1 MPERIDQVNKR
12 LQKIIEDISTLNGA
26 EVSSVVEAIKMRRN
40 QLHFSD
46 AQSLRVGDKV
56 SFNGR
61 RGVVEKAVV
70 EKIKI
75 KNVLVRTT
83 SGTRW
88 NVPGS
93 HLTKIGEVVNA

>member
-1 MPERIDQVNKR
+1 MLKET
-12 LQKIIEDISTLNGA
+12 QKIIENIYKMDSMELSTI
-26 EVSSVVEAIKMRRN
+26 VEAVKLRRN

>member
-1 MPERIDQVNKR
+1 MDSME
-12 LQKIIEDISTLNGA
+12 LSTI
-26 EVSSVVEAIKMRRN
+26 VEAVKLRRN

-56 SFNGR
+56 SFQGR
-61 RGVVEKAVV
+61 RGITEKAVV

-93 HLTKIGEVVNA
+93 HLTKIGEVVDA

>member
-1 MPERIDQVNKR
+1 MNKK
-12 LQKIIEDISTLNGA
+12 LQKIIEVISTLNGL
-26 EVSSVVEAIKMRRN
+26 EVNSVVEAIKMRRN

-83 SGTRW
+83 SGVRW

-93 HLTKIGEVVNA
+93 HLSKEAVNA

>member
-1 MPERIDQVNKR
+1 MNKKV
-12 LQKIIEDISTLNGA
+12 QKIIQDISTLNGL
-26 EVSSVVEAIKMRRN
+26 EVNSVVEAIKMRRN
-40 QLHFSD
+40 QLHFAD
-46 AQSLRVGDKV
+46 AQSLRVGDRV

-93 HLTKIGEVVNA
+93 HLTKIGEVVDA

>member
-1 MPERIDQVNKR
+1 M
-12 LQKIIEDISTLNGA
+12 NGA
-26 EVSSVVEAIKMRRN
+26 EIQSVVDAVKMRRN
-40 QLHFSD
+40 QLHFAD
-46 AQSLRVGDKV
+46 AQSLKIGDKV
-56 SFNGR
+56 SFQGR
-61 RGVVEKAVV
+61 RGITEKAVV

-93 HLTKIGEVVNA
+93 HLTKIGEVVDA

>member
-1 MPERIDQVNKR
+1 MKIDLHEAIFKMNGDE
-12 LQKIIEDISTLNGA
+12 LSSIIETVKL
-26 EVSSVVEAIKMRRN
+26 RRN

-56 SFNGR
+56 SFDGR

>member
-1 MPERIDQVNKR
+1 MPERKDQVNNKV
-12 LQKIIEDISTLNGA
+12 QKIIQDISTLNGA

-40 QLHFSD
+40 QLHFAD
-46 AQSLRVGDKV
+46 AQSLKIGDKV
-56 SFNGR
+56 SFQGR
-61 RGVVEKAVV
+61 RGITEKAVV

-93 HLTKIGEVVNA
+93 HLTKIGEVVDA

>member
-1 MPERIDQVNKR
+1 MNKK
-12 LQKIIEDISTLNGA
+12 LQKIIEDISTLNGV
-26 EVSSVVEAIKMRRN
+26 EISSVVEAVKMRRN

-46 AQSLRVGDKV
+46 AQSFTVGDRV

-61 RGVVEKAVV
+61 RGAIEKGTV

-75 KNVLVRTT
+75 KFILVRTT
-83 SGTRW
+83 SGIRW

-93 HLTKIGEVVNA
+93 HLTKIGEAVNA

>member
-1 MPERIDQVNKR
+1 MPERKDQVNKKV
-12 LQKIIEDISTLNGA
+12 QKIIQDISTLNGL
-26 EVSSVVEAIKMRRN
+26 EVNSVVEAIKMRRN
-40 QLHFSD
+40 QLHFAD
-46 AQSLRVGDKV
+46 AQSLKIGDKV
-56 SFNGR
+56 SFQGR
-61 RGVVEKAVV
+61 RGITEKAVV

-93 HLTKIGEVVNA
+93 HLTKIGEVVDA

>member
-1 MPERIDQVNKR
+1 MNKK
-12 LQKIIEDISTLNGA
+12 LPKIIEVISTLNGL
-26 EVSSVVEAIKMRRN
+26 EVNSVVEAIKMRRN

-93 HLTKIGEVVNA
+93 HLTKIGEVVDA

>member
-1 MPERIDQVNKR
+1 MNKK
-12 LQKIIEDISTLNGA
+12 LQKILEDIYKMNG
-26 EVSSVVEAIKMRRN
+26 VDIQSVVDAVKMRRN

>member
-1 MPERIDQVNKR
+1 MPERKDQVNKR
-12 LQKIIEDISTLNGA
+12 LQKILEDINVLNGT
-26 EVSSVVEAIKMRRN
+26 ELSSVVDAVKMRRN
-40 QLHFSD
+40 HLHYSD

-56 SFNGR
+56 QFNGR
-61 RGVVEKAVV
+61 RGAIEKAVV

-83 SGTRW
+83 GGTRW

-93 HLTKIGEVVNA
+93 HLTKIGEAVHA

>member
-1 MPERIDQVNKR
+1 MPERKDQVNNKV
-12 LQKIIEDISTLNGA
+12 QKIIQDISTLNGL
-26 EVSSVVEAIKMRRN
+26 EVNSVVEAIKMRRN

>member
-1 MPERIDQVNKR
+1 MNKR
-12 LQKIIEDISTLNGA
+12 LQKIIEDVSTLNGV
-26 EVSSVVEAIKMRRN
+26 EISSVIEAIKMRRN

-46 AQSLRVGDKV
+46 AQSLSVGDKV
-56 SFNGR
+56 SFTGR
-61 RGVVEKAVV
+61 RGVIEKGTV

-75 KNVLVRTT
+75 KNVLVKTV
-83 SGTRW
+83 SGFKW

>member
-1 MPERIDQVNKR
+1 MNKK

-40 QLHFSD
+40 QLHFAD
-46 AQSLRVGDKV
+46 AQSLKIGDKV
-56 SFNGR
+56 SFQGR
-61 RGVVEKAVV
+61 RGITEKAVV

>member
-1 MPERIDQVNKR
+1 MPERKDQVNKKV
-12 LQKIIEDISTLNGA
+12 QKIIQDISTLNGL
-26 EVSSVVEAIKMRRN
+26 EVNSVVEAIKMRRN
-40 QLHFSD
+40 QLHFAD
-46 AQSLRVGDKV
+46 AQSLRVGDRV

-93 HLTKIGEVVNA
+93 HLTKIGEVVDA

>member
-1 MPERIDQVNKR
+1 MNKK
-12 LQKIIEDISTLNGA
+12 LQKVIEAISNMNGT
-26 EVSSVVEAIKMRRN
+26 ELSSVVDVVKMRRN

-61 RGVVEKAVV
+61 RGIVEKAVV

-83 SGTRW
+83 SGVRW

-93 HLTKIGEVVNA
+93 HLTKIGEVVDA

>member
-1 MPERIDQVNKR
+1 MNKR
-12 LQKIIEDISTLNGA
+12 LQKIIEDINVLNGT
-26 EVSSVVEAIKMRRN
+26 ELSSVVDAVKMRRN

-75 KNVLVRTT
+75 KNVLVKTI
-83 SGTRW
+83 SGTKW

-93 HLTKIGEVVNA
+93 HLTKIGEPVNV

>member
-1 MPERIDQVNKR
+1 MLKET
-12 LQKIIEDISTLNGA
+12 QKIIENIYKMDSMELSTI
-26 EVSSVVEAIKMRRN
+26 VEAVKLRRN

-56 SFNGR
+56 SFQGR
-61 RGVVEKAVV
+61 RGITEKAVV

-93 HLTKIGEVVNA
+93 HLTKIGEVVDA

>member
-1 MPERIDQVNKR
+1 MQEGRDQVNKKV
-12 LQKIIEDISTLNGA
+12 QKIIQDISTLNGL
-26 EVSSVVEAIKMRRN
+26 EVNSVVEAIKMRRN
-40 QLHFSD
+40 QLHFAD
-46 AQSLRVGDKV
+46 AQSLRVGDRV

-93 HLTKIGEVVNA
+93 HLTKIGEVVDA

>member
-1 MPERIDQVNKR
+1 MNKKF
-12 LQKIIEDISTLNGA
+12 QKVIEAISGMNGA
-26 EVSSVVEAIKMRRN
+26 EISSVVEAVKMRRN

-56 SFNGR
+56 QFNGR
-61 RGVVEKAVV
+61 RGAIEKAVV

-93 HLTKIGEVVNA
+93 HLTKIGEAVSA

>member
-1 MPERIDQVNKR
+1 MLKET
-12 LQKIIEDISTLNGA
+12 QKIIENIYKMDSIELSTI
-26 EVSSVVEAIKMRRN
+26 VEAVKLRRN

-56 SFNGR
+56 SFQGR
-61 RGVVEKAVV
+61 RGITEKAVV

-93 HLTKIGEVVNA
+93 HLTKIGEVVDA

>member
-1 MPERIDQVNKR
+1 MPERKDQVNKKV
-12 LQKIIEDISTLNGA
+12 QKIIQDISTLNGL
-26 EVSSVVEAIKMRRN
+26 EVNSVVEAIKMRRN
-40 QLHFSD
+40 QLHFAD
-46 AQSLRVGDKV
+46 AQSLKIGDKV
-56 SFNGR
+56 SFQGR
-61 RGVVEKAVV
+61 RGITEKAVV

-93 HLTKIGEVVNA
+93 NLTKIGEVVDA

>member
-1 MPERIDQVNKR
+1 MPERKDQVNNKV
-12 LQKIIEDISTLNGA
+12 QKIIQDIYSLDTTGID
-26 EVSSVVEAIKMRRN
+26 SVVEAVKMRRN

-93 HLTKIGEVVNA
+93 HLTKIGEVVDA